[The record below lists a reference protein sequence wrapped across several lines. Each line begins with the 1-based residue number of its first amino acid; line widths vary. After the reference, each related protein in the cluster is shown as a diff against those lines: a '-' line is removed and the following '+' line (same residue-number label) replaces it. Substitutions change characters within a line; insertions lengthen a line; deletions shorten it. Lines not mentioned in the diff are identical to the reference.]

1 MDFKKLEEKLK
12 GAPQSAN
19 VRLARKRISDLK
31 PVLAYA
37 LEEIKAAEVEERGEV
52 VTEVLTPEEL
62 SAINNIEVDSEEVV
76 NNEELLDPET
86 ENLEDLPQSPGPLPE
101 AKE

>member
-1 MDFKKLEEKLK
+1 MDFKELEATLK
-12 GAPQSAN
+12 GAPQSLN

-37 LEEIKAAEVEERGEV
+37 FEEIKALDVEERGEIT
-52 VTEVLTPEEL
+52 TEVLTPEEIE
-62 SAINNIEVDSEEVV
+62 AAKNIEVDAEVV
-76 NNEELLDPET
+76 LNNEELLDPET
-86 ENLEDLPQSPGPLPE
+86 KKLDGLPQSHRRLPK